1 MSENEEINATM
12 NEERYDENYP
22 DEQVHIESDEN
33 NADIIPDESVQNETE
48 ESIECSTCEGS
59 ESIFDD
65 TCTESESDSSDD
77 ITGNSADES
86 AECTPSEES
95 ATPEV
100 SPFESLNSHIDEVFN
115 ELNEKF
121 DALNK
126 QFSDRIAR
134 SENEAKIIKNMDSEL
149 KAYKDDL
156 YKSILKP
163 LILELIDLRENILK
177 LSAFYLKKPEGE
189 QAIPNATFADYAE
202 DISDILEKYDVEII
216 KSNSGDD
223 CLPLKHK
230 ILKAVPTD
238 NESLHKKIAESF
250 SSGYI
255 YNGRVISPE
264 LVYVYKF
271 EESVPAAAENVTD
284 TNASENAGVSE
295 NTENIE
301 KTEENANSENQVP
314 EQNSEEKEN
323 Q

>member
-1 MSENEEINATM
+1 MSENEEINDTT

-22 DEQVHIESDEN
+22 DEQVQIESDEN

-48 ESIECSTCEGS
+48 DSDKCSSCECSETIIDHAG
-59 ESIFDD
+59 
-65 TCTESESDSSDD
+65 TESESDSSDEIAD
-77 ITGNSADES
+77 NSADES
-86 AECTPSEES
+86 VESIPSEES

-100 SPFESLNSHIDEVFN
+100 SPFESLNSHIDMVFN

-126 QFSDRIAR
+126 KFSDRIAR
-134 SENEAKIIKNMDSEL
+134 SETEAKIIQKMDSEL
-149 KAYKDDL
+149 KTYKDDL
-156 YKSILKP
+156 YRSLLRPI
-163 LILELIDLRENILK
+163 ILELIDLRESILK
-177 LSAFYLKKPEGE
+177 ISVFYLKKPEGE
-189 QAIPNATFADYAE
+189 QAIPNATFAGYAE
-202 DISDILEKYDVEII
+202 DISIILEKYDVEII
-216 KSNSGDD
+216 KSNSGDE

-271 EESVPAAAENVTD
+271 EESAVPAEKVTD
-284 TNASENAGVSE
+284 SNTSENAGVSE

-301 KTEENANSENQVP
+301 KTEENANSENPVP
-314 EQNSEEKEN
+314 EQNSEEKKN